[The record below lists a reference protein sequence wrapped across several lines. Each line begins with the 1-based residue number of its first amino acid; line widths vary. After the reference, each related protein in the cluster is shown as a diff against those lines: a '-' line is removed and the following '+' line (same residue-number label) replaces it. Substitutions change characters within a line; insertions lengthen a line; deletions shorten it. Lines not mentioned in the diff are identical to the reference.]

1 MNTNE
6 PGDNSFSMDV
16 SRQQMTVV
24 TELFRAVTT
33 MYHVDELFQWLAY
46 AIVQHL
52 DVQLLQFWTNSVNR
66 TGQLAVQLRTIV
78 SQDPSLPQRIVV
90 NDHVALVVQRVAQE
104 RSIYNPQPI
113 KNMFSQYQSVR
124 LKRYGLYYCGGCFMS
139 TNVLLPPPDD
149 PLSHGNPTALFAL
162 MPLVFLQHISHP
174 DLVHTIGVILK
185 QAVALAE
192 NRGLLLPVAANSHQP
207 SSPPPA
213 QVPLPQ
219 QALPPTPAEL
229 IPRRKQDASAMLAS
243 NPFASTTIIAHK
255 QARRLYTAI
264 DGHTNVADLCN
275 ATGLSLKEAYEALQ
289 ELLAH
294 QRIELYESGGQLVNA
309 SLLFNNR

>member
-1 MNTNE
+1 MNTYE
-6 PGDNSFSMDV
+6 PGDYSFPMDM

-78 SQDPSLPQRIVV
+78 SQDPSLPERIVV
-90 NDHVALVVQRVAQE
+90 NDQVALVAQRLAHE
-104 RSIYNPQPI
+104 RRIYNLQPTE
-113 KNMFSQYQSVR
+113 NMFSQYQSVR
-124 LKRYGLYYCGGCFMS
+124 LNRYGLYYCGGCFMNS
-139 TNVLLPPPDD
+139 NVLLPPPGD
-149 PLSHGNPTALFAL
+149 PLSHEKPSTLFA
-162 MPLVFLQHISHP
+162 MIPLVFLQQFSHP

-185 QAVALAE
+185 QAVAIAE
-192 NRGLLLPVAANSHQP
+192 NRGLLLPAAANSPQL
-207 SSPPPA
+207 SSPPA

-219 QALPPTPAEL
+219 QASPPTPAEL

-243 NPFASTTIIAHK
+243 NP
-255 QARRLYTAI
+255 
-264 DGHTNVADLCN
+264 
-275 ATGLSLKEAYEALQ
+275 
-289 ELLAH
+289 
-294 QRIELYESGGQLVNA
+294 
-309 SLLFNNR
+309 